1 MADVGKWYKNLAFR
15 KKVFLSHLAVS
26 LIPVVILGIFCYLQT
41 RRLLIQREREV
52 LRETLEQSVL
62 RMDSSLAMY
71 QHVMQNLVWDEN
83 IRQALEVQY
92 QDNLEMY
99 RAYRDVIDPAVRQMK
114 LF

>member
-83 IRQALEVQY
+83 IRQALEVHLQVVLILY
-92 QDNLEMY
+92 LRSEE
-99 RAYRDVIDPAVRQMK
+99 RV
-114 LF
+114 